1 MFDTRG
7 IPVEYSLAQTQLCG
21 PVEVEEDIQALKVG
35 TTYVRRDES
44 HKIQQDVCPNT
55 GVIVLQILV
64 TTWEESGFSV
74 VLHFDDL
81 RLVAYRGRSLSRAD
95 SLP

>member
-1 MFDTRG
+1 M
-7 IPVEYSLAQTQLCG
+7 
-21 PVEVEEDIQALKVG
+21 
-35 TTYVRRDES
+35 S

-81 RLVAYRGRSLSRAD
+81 GLVAYRGRSLSLAD